1 MSEMNHRTDITEN
14 QPPKRTTC
22 ADRINEHDLNTT
34 KFRVKLTEIK
44 NNLTFYRPKE
54 LARHL
59 AKLAFAA
66 DREAAINMMNTLE
79 TETTTALKDT

>member
-1 MSEMNHRTDITEN
+1 MNHRTDFTET
-14 QPPKRTTC
+14 PAPARTTC
-22 ADRINEHDLNTT
+22 ADRINEHALNTT
-34 KFRVKLTEIK
+34 RFRVKLMEIK

-66 DREAAINMMNTLE
+66 DREAAVNMIETLE
-79 TETTTALKDT
+79 IENTTALKDT